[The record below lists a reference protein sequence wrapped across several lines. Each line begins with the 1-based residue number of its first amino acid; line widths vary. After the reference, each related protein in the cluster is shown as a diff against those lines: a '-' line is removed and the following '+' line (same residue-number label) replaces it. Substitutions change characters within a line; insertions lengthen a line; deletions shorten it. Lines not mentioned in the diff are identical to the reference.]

1 MRQRCIDHVTANRLW
16 HYGCNF
22 YSWRHLVNRIAVVGL
37 AALIALLALTGLF
50 PRQHFPSLHT
60 GPAAAPAMPSE
71 PIHPPNMSG
80 GEADF
85 ESEDSN
91 GIIDLY
97 GNEVSPAIATYSF
110 DALGS
115 PYEVHSPQ
123 TELPRLGSPKT

>member
-1 MRQRCIDHVTANRLW
+1 
-16 HYGCNF
+16 
-22 YSWRHLVNRIAVVGL
+22 
-37 AALIALLALTGLF
+37 
-50 PRQHFPSLHT
+50 
-60 GPAAAPAMPSE
+60 MPSE
-71 PIHPPNMSG
+71 PTHSPDVVS